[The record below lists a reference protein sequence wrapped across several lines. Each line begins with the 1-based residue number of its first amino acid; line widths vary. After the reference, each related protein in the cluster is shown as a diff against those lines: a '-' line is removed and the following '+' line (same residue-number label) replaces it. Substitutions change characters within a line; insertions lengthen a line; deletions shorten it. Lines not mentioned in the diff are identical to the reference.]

1 MLLQMPCPSQA
12 AITTVV
18 AILVRRMGIIHS
30 PVPIAEEG
38 IRSIAAE
45 ATQDTSTEGMAEEV
59 GGVSAAEEEEEKGV
73 MDTPA
78 AGVPGVS
85 IHSTVGQPPRDRAT
99 AAAAAAVED
108 RQSVPIKLGSGN
120 QPSRLLCLRGD
131 NIQRKARVRLNVE
144 SSLISTE

>member
-1 MLLQMPCPSQA
+1 
-12 AITTVV
+12 
-18 AILVRRMGIIHS
+18 
-30 PVPIAEEG
+30 
-38 IRSIAAE
+38 
-45 ATQDTSTEGMAEEV
+45 MAEEV
-59 GGVSAAEEEEEKGV
+59 GGVSAAEEEEKGV

-85 IHSTVGQPPRDRAT
+85 IHFTVGQPPRDRAT
-99 AAAAAAVED
+99 AAAAVED

-131 NIQRKARVRLNVE
+131 STQRKARVRLNVE